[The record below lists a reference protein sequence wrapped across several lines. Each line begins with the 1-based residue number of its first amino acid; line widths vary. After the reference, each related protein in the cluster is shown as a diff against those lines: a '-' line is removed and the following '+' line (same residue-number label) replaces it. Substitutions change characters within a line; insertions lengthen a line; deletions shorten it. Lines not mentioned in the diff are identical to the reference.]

1 MSQLISLQ
9 DAIALTSNYRS
20 NKENILATA
29 YRDQGILPICET
41 FDKTV
46 LNSLLAQTDCQS
58 IRIYLGMDSN
68 YKVKVVIV
76 GADSNSDDILTKNA
90 EVIGEEAQRCPPI
103 CPSSSP
109 LNS

>member
-1 MSQLISLQ
+1 
-9 DAIALTSNYRS
+9 
-20 NKENILATA
+20 
-29 YRDQGILPICET
+29 
-41 FDKTV
+41 
-46 LNSLLAQTDCQS
+46 
-58 IRIYLGMDSN
+58 MDSN